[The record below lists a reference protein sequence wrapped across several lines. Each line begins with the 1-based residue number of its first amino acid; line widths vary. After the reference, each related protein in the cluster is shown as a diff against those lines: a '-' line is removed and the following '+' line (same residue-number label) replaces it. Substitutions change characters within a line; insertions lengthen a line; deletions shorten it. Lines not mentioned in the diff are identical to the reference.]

1 MDPIRIVAID
11 IGNSSTD
18 VGLFEDSTLLQHDF
32 LPSASEYSEKIY
44 GIVES
49 LTPNL
54 DHVVIGSVVPA
65 LGDLLETLIFERR
78 NIAPLMVDDFKT
90 ELLPLLVDR
99 PKSVGVDRI
108 VNCFA
113 VSRLYDLPAIV
124 VSLGTATTFEA
135 ISADGEYLG
144 GAIAPGVKIS
154 LEALTQR
161 TALLPP
167 VVWDKP
173 KELIAKNTLDHM
185 KSGIYY
191 GSLSMI
197 EGMIRR
203 IKQKLGGKATVIGTG
218 GVSNIFA
225 DENIFDIHDTHLN
238 LRGLEL
244 VSRSRF
250 GQD

>member
-1 MDPIRIVAID
+1 MNPARIVAID

-18 VGLFEDSTLLQHDF
+18 VGLFEDAKLLQHDF

-49 LTPNL
+49 LSSNL

-65 LGDLLETLIFERR
+65 LGDLLETLIVERC
-78 NIAPLMVDDFKT
+78 NITPLMVEDFKT
-90 ELLPLLVDR
+90 ELLPLRVDR
-99 PKSVGVDRI
+99 PETVGVDRI

-113 VSRLYDLPAIV
+113 VSRLYDLPAVV

-173 KELIAKNTLDHM
+173 KDLIAKNTLDHM

-191 GSLSMI
+191 GSLSMV
-197 EGMIRR
+197 EGMVERF
-203 IKQKLGGKATVIGTG
+203 KQKLGGKATVIGTG
-218 GVSNIFA
+218 GVSNIFS
-225 DENIFDIHDTHLN
+225 DENVFDCHDPYLN

-244 VSRSRF
+244 ISRLRRS
-250 GQD
+250 